1 MQQIWNKKKVKTYEQ
16 IIDMQRG
23 AAGPANGKHEQTEQ
37 SAHSVRGRLRR
48 AINVKF
54 RDFISMKVPL
64 QERLMTGWCWW
75 MIAWSRLH
83 CLNHQLWSIFCKSLM
98 RCSTCTRVQREGAG
112 GIRAAWEVAHRGG
125 QATALAKAG

>member
-23 AAGPANGKHEQTEQ
+23 AAGPANGKHERTEQ

-54 RDFISMKVPL
+54 RGFISMKVPL
-64 QERLMTGWCWW
+64 QERLMQDG
-75 MIAWSRLH
+75 
-83 CLNHQLWSIFCKSLM
+83 
-98 RCSTCTRVQREGAG
+98 VG
-112 GIRAAWEVAHRGG
+112 G
-125 QATALAKAG
+125 